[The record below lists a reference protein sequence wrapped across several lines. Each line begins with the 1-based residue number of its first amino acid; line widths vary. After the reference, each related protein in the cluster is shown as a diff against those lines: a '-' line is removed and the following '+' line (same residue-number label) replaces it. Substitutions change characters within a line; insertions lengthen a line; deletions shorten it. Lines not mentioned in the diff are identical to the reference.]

1 VEIRETTTL
10 IIGVMKATVGTY
22 HFGRHRNAWGIYVW
36 DKVTET
42 FESSKFIKD
51 VISFE
56 DAVREVY
63 ALNGWGTPKS
73 IRRSY

>member
-1 VEIRETTTL
+1 
-10 IIGVMKATVGTY
+10 MKATVGTY

-51 VISFE
+51 VISYE
-56 DAVREVY
+56 EAVREVY
-63 ALNGWGTPKS
+63 ALNGWGEPKS
-73 IRRSY
+73 IRRSF